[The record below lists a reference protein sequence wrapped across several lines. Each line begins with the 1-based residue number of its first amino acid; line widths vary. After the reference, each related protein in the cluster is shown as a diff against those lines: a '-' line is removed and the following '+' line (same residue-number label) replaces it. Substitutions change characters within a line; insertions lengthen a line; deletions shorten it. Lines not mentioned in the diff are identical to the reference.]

1 MKRFDCMNTL
11 IEMNNPNFVFFD
23 FNEVLLNKQVS
34 VYQQT
39 RPKQQYRTST
49 WLNFVCTVEKQSYE
63 F

>member
-1 MKRFDCMNTL
+1 
-11 IEMNNPNFVFFD
+11 MNNPNFVFFD